1 MKSVKAKELL
11 TWLHDDV
18 RLKNY
23 KPEYIEKIVE
33 ISEIEMTGDTELLEK
48 KIAEFKSRF
57 STDHNIWYDIF

>member
-1 MKSVKAKELL
+1 LL
-11 TWLHDDV
+11 NDDV